1 MKIVY
6 FVHYYPP
13 HVGAGSF
20 NTHKIVEYLS
30 KYGHEVR
37 VICQGDHGKNVYLK
51 DIEKYSIPNVKV
63 HYSNPAVKIP
73 FNIIISHLENLAKYL
88 LKMRKSFSPD
98 IILSQYHAY
107 HFASVVGG
115 YLSKILKV
123 PHIIRSQDIFLDS
136 KMYSFPIN
144 LLYKLSFTYVF
155 KSIQNSNIF
164 YVNTS
169 EMKDYL
175 SKLKKLRNV
184 NFKIH
189 PNGIDTKDFFP
200 FKNQEEL
207 KTRYGCENIL
217 LYVGLLSENYA
228 LHNLIKALP
237 QILKTHKDTVVLIV
251 GNGPSKNKI
260 MRFVNNHN
268 LKEQVHLLGIKPHG
282 EIPYYMNNCDIG
294 IGLLKYTN
302 YLRYVIPVKC
312 LEYMACK
319 KTFITTACSTD
330 IIKDND
336 VGLLLNNNY
345 TIRELSDKIIK
356 LIEDKDLRRSLGE
369 NGYKKINDKF
379 RWEMLMDYFNND
391 IFNTIQNK

>member
-1 MKIVY
+1 MKILY

-13 HVGAGSF
+13 HVGAASF
-20 NTHKIVEYLS
+20 NSHKIVEYLS

-37 VICQGDHGKNVYLK
+37 VISQGDQGNNVYLK

-63 HYSNPAVKIP
+63 YFSNPAIKLP
-73 FNIIISHLENLAKYL
+73 FNIVISHLENLVKYL

-98 IILSQYHAY
+98 IIMSQYHAY

-115 YLSKILKV
+115 YLSKILDI
-123 PHIIRSQDIFLDS
+123 PHIIRSHDIFLDS
-136 KMYSFPIN
+136 KPLSFPIN
-144 LLYKLSFTYVF
+144 LIYKLSFTRVF
-155 KSIQNSNIF
+155 KSIQSSNIF

-175 SKLKKLRNV
+175 SNLKRLRKV

-189 PNGIDTKDFFP
+189 PNGIDTKDFYP
-200 FKNQEEL
+200 FKNQEDL
-207 KTRYGCENIL
+207 KGEYGCENIL
-217 LYVGLLSENYA
+217 LFVGLLAENYA
-228 LHNLIKALP
+228 LQNLVKVLP
-237 QILKTHKDTVVLIV
+237 QILKTHKDTIALII
-251 GNGPSKNKI
+251 GDGPSKNKI
-260 MRFVNNHN
+260 MKFVNNHN
-268 LKEQVHLLGIKPHG
+268 LKNQAHLLGIKPHG

-294 IGLLKYTN
+294 IGLLKYKN

-319 KTFITTACSTD
+319 KTFVTTACSTD

-336 VGLLLNNNY
+336 VGLLLNNDY
-345 TIRELSDKIIK
+345 TIKELSDKIIK
-356 LIEDKDLRRSLGE
+356 LIEDKGLRSKLGE

-379 RWEMLMDYFNND
+379 RWDMLMDYFNDD
-391 IFNTIQNK
+391 IINSIQN